1 MVWGAFSLSE
11 QLRLV
16 RLQGKQNGQSY
27 AELIENSFFYQIMS
41 NEFIL
46 VLDNAACHTAKW

>member
-11 QLRLV
+11 QLPLV

-41 NEFIL
+41 DEFIL
-46 VLDNAACHTAKW
+46 DMIMLLVIQPKW